1 MSTVRLGPVVVTF
14 EARDERYAWHVAW
27 FLGSLPRA
35 IPPAAVQIVIGTDA
49 TVPVDTQ
56 PTMIDGPMDRWIDES
71 TMWVWHE
78 EGATAS
84 VVGNRIEIDPG
95 EVPPDDWRPTRQLL
109 FSTLSFWAE
118 TQGLLLLHGALVG
131 RGGDGLLVLGST
143 GAGKSTIA
151 VAGLAHGW
159 EVASDDLVLVD
170 PTTPTGLDIVGVPK
184 RMTVSPELAVALGS
198 STEPLPGDDRGRV
211 VLPAEALSRTRQRLR
226 GIVVAGHDDGG
237 GMVESMQHAEVLDH
251 VLEAS
256 IEAQRPEV
264 LRRRLGAI
272 SRLAGLPATRVLHAR
287 DPGRRLRRA
296 STMLGQALNTA
307 LGDGARSSALDV
319 GIERR

>member
-1 MSTVRLGPVVVTF
+1 MSTVRLGPVVIDY
-14 EARDERYAWHVAW
+14 EAVDERYAWHLSW

-35 IPPAAVQIVIGTDA
+35 IPPAAVQIVVGTE
-49 TVPVDTQ
+49 VPTPRDEPVS
-56 PTMIDGPMDRWIDES
+56 MIDGPMDRWIDGTS
-71 TMWVWHE
+71 LWVWHE
-78 EGATAS
+78 EGASAS
-84 VVGNRIEIDPG
+84 VIGDRIEIDPG
-95 EVPPDDWRPTRQLL
+95 ECPPDDWRPTRQML

-118 TQGLLLLHGALVG
+118 TQGLLMLHGALVG
-131 RGGDGLLVLGST
+131 RGGEGLLVLGNT

-170 PTTPTGLDIVGVPK
+170 ASTSRGLDIVGVPK

-226 GIVVAGHDDGG
+226 GLVVTGHDDGF
-237 GMVESMQHAEVLDH
+237 GMIESMQHAEVLDH
-251 VLEAS
+251 VLAAS
-256 IEAQRPEV
+256 IEARRPEV

-296 STMLGQALNTA
+296 SAMLGQALNTA
-307 LGDGARSSALDV
+307 LA
-319 GIERR
+319 ERPTA